1 MKEWIIMA
9 VIIALVFV
17 IGLPIQSQATTM
29 VDSRDAFVAGCAS
42 TADVDFSGSII
53 PEPEYGYSDII
64 ELGTPIGLP
73 GGNTLTFNVR
83 MWVREVG
90 LTWFTWDGEYEGDV
104 LQPTPGTSSVTGTFS
119 GEGVPAFGMDVA
131 VDPSN
136 WTMSLT
142 LSDGS
147 YMDQVVYTNNG
158 AKLFG
163 YIDGVNITSFTISP
177 TSGTIDFAIGR
188 MIVGTPVPVPG
199 SLLLLGTGL
208 LGMGALGWRCKS
220 G

>member
-1 MKEWIIMA
+1 
-9 VIIALVFV
+9 
-17 IGLPIQSQATTM
+17 
-29 VDSRDAFVAGCAS
+29 
-42 TADVDFSGSII
+42 
-53 PEPEYGYSDII
+53 
-64 ELGTPIGLP
+64 
-73 GGNTLTFNVR
+73 
-83 MWVREVG
+83 
-90 LTWFTWDGEYEGDV
+90 
-104 LQPTPGTSSVTGTFS
+104 
-119 GEGVPAFGMDVA
+119 MDVA

-208 LGMGALGWRCKS
+208 LGMGALGWRRKS